1 MKGHAAAVERMREQK
16 LIDFAATAV
25 PPGAGQV
32 AEEVPAAKAL
42 FVKASDILGYDLL
55 ERVTNGPKDILDS
68 TVRQTDGQTT
78 IMP

>member
-1 MKGHAAAVERMREQK
+1 M
-16 LIDFAATAV
+16 
-25 PPGAGQV
+25 
-32 AEEVPAAKAL
+32 PAAKAL